1 MEVETTIEID
11 TDELYREIEDSVVEC
26 AERAAQDLVENWD
39 FSAYIDYNDGAMSL
53 LRDYSPDSSCALA
66 ELFTDKVQAAVG
78 HGDFLAEAVKAVVTA
93 MSLSYTFSEAHLR
106 NVVREEVR
114 DAFAAARH
122 ALMAATTVV

>member
-78 HGDFLAEAVKAVVTA
+78 HGEFLAEAVKAAVGTTDGVPAVNPDELRKIVRDEIRKALRAGWTA
-93 MSLSYTFSEAHLR
+93 MNAS
-106 NVVREEVR
+106 VV
-114 DAFAAARH
+114 
-122 ALMAATTVV
+122 

>member
-78 HGDFLAEAVKAVVTA
+78 HGDFLAEAVRAAVGTTDGVPA
-93 MSLSYTFSEAHLR
+93 VNPDELR
-106 NVVREEVR
+106 KIVREEIR
-114 DAFAAARH
+114 EALHAAR
-122 ALMAATTVV
+122 MAMDISVV

>member
-78 HGDFLAEAVKAVVTA
+78 HGEFLAEAVKAVA
-93 MSLSYTFSEAHLR
+93 RENLSTDPAILR
-106 NVVREEVR
+106 NVVREEIRHVLL
-114 DAFAAARH
+114 AARH
-122 ALMAATTVV
+122 ALMTESVV

>member
-1 MEVETTIEID
+1 MEVDVNTTVEID

-39 FSAYIDYNDGAMSL
+39 FSAYIDYNDGAMGL

-78 HGDFLAEAVKAVVTA
+78 HGEFLAEAVRAAVGTTDGVPAVNPDELRKIVRDEIRKALRAGWTA
-93 MSLSYTFSEAHLR
+93 MSAS
-106 NVVREEVR
+106 VV
-114 DAFAAARH
+114 
-122 ALMAATTVV
+122 

>member
-78 HGDFLAEAVKAVVTA
+78 HGEFLAEAVRAAVGTTDGVPA
-93 MSLSYTFSEAHLR
+93 VNPDELR
-106 NVVREEVR
+106 KIVR
-114 DAFAAARH
+114 DEIREALHAAR
-122 ALMAATTVV
+122 MAMNASVV